1 MIPAFKKL
9 GILVLVT
16 GLLLFFGCSE
26 RENPAGPQI
35 SEGLDY
41 TGSFYDSVSFWGN
54 LSGDLTQRNIAVY
67 TPPGYD
73 PTNTNARYPT
83 LYLLHGFWGN
93 ERYFL
98 DYFSLKEIAD
108 EMISR
113 GEIKPMLIVT
123 PDASSNLGVGFYTD
137 SDSMMT
143 VGVLDT
149 VYWEYRSYDSL
160 GNPGSDS
167 LAVTD
172 SVFADLSFTGKY
184 ETFVWKD
191 VIGQVEAA
199 YSAYDGPWWEY
210 TAFDNLGQ
218 PTDSVQHTGT
228 ARDYRAI
235 SGHSAGGYGAM
246 KVAMRHPD
254 LYTSA
259 SAMSAPLSFSLTA
272 EHISDV
278 YSENGV
284 SFGDSAGY
292 YAFSPSQ
299 TKPWTTLF
307 FTMAA
312 AFSPHSL
319 SDPDTTYFHRLAPAD
334 EGLVGVD
341 LPFGPDYS
349 PGGTLNTTIWN
360 KWLAE
365 DVTTMV
371 NSNPTRFKP
380 ALDSLTIYIDCG
392 LDDEMD
398 MNLHAEAFHAA
409 LTGAGVEHD
418 SPAYY
423 SGYGNLP
430 ANNFNYI
437 ADRLRVV
444 LKFHSD
450 DFPDE

>member
-9 GILVLVT
+9 GILVLVA

-73 PTNTNARYPT
+73 PANTNVRYPT
-83 LYLLHGFWGN
+83 LYLLHGFWGS

-98 DYFSLKEIAD
+98 DYFSLKETAD

-123 PDASSNLGVGFYTD
+123 PDASSKLGGGFYTD

-143 VGVLDT
+143 TAVEYT
-149 VYWEYRSYDSL
+149 VYYEYTRYDSM
-160 GNPGSDS
+160 GNPAGST
-167 LAVTD
+167 AVKDT
-172 SVFADLSFTGKY
+172 AYAELTFTGAY
-184 ETFVWKD
+184 ETYIWRD
-191 VIGQVEAA
+191 VIEQVEAA
-199 YSAYDGPWWEY
+199 YTAYDGPWWEY
-210 TAFDNLGQ
+210 TSFDNLGQ
-218 PTDSVQHTGT
+218 PLDSVQHTRP
-228 ARDYRAI
+228 ARDYRATG
-235 SGHSAGGYGAM
+235 GHSMGGYGAM
-246 KVAMRHPD
+246 KIAMRHPD
-254 LYTSA
+254 LFTSV
-259 SAMSAPLSFSLTA
+259 SAMSAPLAFNLLID
-272 EHISDV
+272 HIPDV

-307 FTMAA
+307 FSMGAV
-312 AFSPHSL
+312 FSPHSL
-319 SDPDTTYFHRLAPAD
+319 SEPDTTYFHRLAPA
-334 EGLVGVD
+334 EQGLVGVD
-341 LPFGPDYS
+341 LPFGPDGDTS
-349 PGGTLNTTIWN
+349 STIWN

-371 NSNPTRFKP
+371 SSNPTRFKP

-398 MNLHAEAFHAA
+398 MNLHAEAFDAA
-409 LTGAGVEHD
+409 LTSAGVEHD

-450 DFPDE
+450 NFPDE